1 MLEIDRPPLLFP
13 EPALADRAKKPP
25 AHSSIRRPS
34 VSRQSERLAPQFSRL
49 TRAFDLKAAELRET
63 PDNIAPELTLVFET
77 VGSRANFMSA
87 VTRIDGLEWLAE
99 CSKEGG

>member
-63 PDNIAPELTLVFET
+63 PDNIAPELTLVLRQLAA
-77 VGSRANFMSA
+77 GRILCLPLRASMGWN
-87 VTRIDGLEWLAE
+87 G
-99 CSKEGG
+99 